1 MGGVGV
7 GGGRGS
13 DEGSL
18 NYTWIPWCTRL
29 NNNQVFK
36 NTTWGHLHQL
46 SVIKNTTRWHQWYR
60 RYGTESDVRLEYSV
74 WTAWSSSYRNGHW
87 CWAASVGEGDE
98 RYLTERLPM
107 QLRRG
112 PPSPPCAVYALEK
125 DIMRERTTE
134 KGTFLGWGQI
144 LFSILFHNWR
154 FCRRL
159 NSCSICYRDRHLV
172 LSAGTTWID
181 RNLNDR
187 TLSLNYAFE
196 YKHQICPTRHW
207 CFFCCFNG
215 EERKGSGHL
224 VTFV

>member
-1 MGGVGV
+1 MSDWNILFGRPGPLLIGTATGV
-7 GGGRGS
+7 
-13 DEGSL
+13 
-18 NYTWIPWCTRL
+18 
-29 NNNQVFK
+29 
-36 NTTWGHLHQL
+36 QL
-46 SVIKNTTRWHQWYR
+46 
-60 RYGTESDVRLEYSV
+60 
-74 WTAWSSSYRNGHW
+74 
-87 CWAASVGEGDE
+87 
-98 RYLTERLPM
+98 P
-107 QLRRG
+107 
-112 PPSPPCAVYALEK
+112 ALEKEMSDIWRNASQCNSAGGHHHHHVLSTSGKK

-207 CFFCCFNG
+207 CFFCCCKG
-215 EERKGSGHL
+215 QERKGSGHL